1 MDRTRAGLV
10 LFALV
15 ASLVTVITSVAAFRG
30 LHGAFEREFQA
41 RLEQVAGIA
50 ASQVSPADLDEVRS
64 LGAAS
69 GGWFA
74 LQAQLDPLRAVTGF
88 HNLAV
93 VDTNGRTLYDVERGE
108 AGTNVRSAY
117 DSLAGDALRA
127 ARSGRASAARPW
139 RRDGVESRAAFVP
152 VRSNGVA
159 DAAGPVLAVLV
170 AEAQPSW
177 DPELARLARRL
188 AFIALVSLAA
198 IAVLTGILL
207 RTAASQFALEARLT
221 RSENLAA
228 MGRLTA
234 TLAHEI
240 KNPLAIIRG
249 SAKRLGK
256 LEPEAQRMADSVI
269 EEVDRLTRTVGRYL
283 QFARVDATGGGT
295 GDFTAALAAT
305 LDLVQGEFVARRVT
319 LERDVA
325 AGEAPVGLDGES
337 LKQVALNLLL
347 NALEASP
354 EGGRVRVA
362 LTIGS
367 ERARLEVSDDGPG
380 VPAHVLE
387 RLGEPFHTTK
397 AQGSGLGLFLTR
409 RLAEGAGGRLAVT
422 NRPGG
427 GATVSVE
434 VPLRRG

>member
-1 MDRTRAGLV
+1 MHRTRTGLL
-10 LFALV
+10 LFAIV
-15 ASLVTVITSVAAFRG
+15 AALVTVLTSVVAFRS

-41 RLEQVAGIA
+41 RLAQVAGIA
-50 ASQVSPADLDEVRS
+50 ASQVSPADLDEVRA

-88 HNLAV
+88 TNFAV
-93 VDTNGRTLYDVERGE
+93 VDTNGATLYDVERGE
-108 AGTNVRSAY
+108 AGTNLPSAY
-117 DSLAGDALRA
+117 DSLAHDSLRA
-127 ARSGRASAARPW
+127 AWSGRATAPRPW
-139 RRDGVESRAAFVP
+139 REGAAESRAAFVP
-152 VRSNGVA
+152 VRSGSGA
-159 DAAGPVLAVLV
+159 VLAVLV

-177 DPELARLARRL
+177 DSELRDLGRRL
-188 AFIALVSLAA
+188 ALISLVSLAA

-207 RTAASQFALEARLT
+207 RAADRQFALEQRLT

-283 QFARVDATGGGT
+283 QFARVDGAPSGT
-295 GDFTAALAAT
+295 GDFAVALAAT
-305 LDLVQGEFVARRVT
+305 LDLVQGEFASRRVS
-319 LERDVA
+319 LERTHVVEA
-325 AGEAPVGLDGES
+325 APVALDGES

-354 EGGRVRVA
+354 EGGVVRA
-362 LTIGS
+362 SLTCADGH
-367 ERARLEVSDDGPG
+367 ARFVVEDDGPG
-380 VPAHVLE
+380 VPAPVLE
-387 RLGEPFHTTK
+387 RVGEPFHTTK

-409 RLAEGAGGRLAVT
+409 RLAEGAGGRLRVA
-422 NRPGG
+422 NRPER
-427 GATVSVE
+427 GATVTVE
-434 VPLRRG
+434 LPLRRG